1 MLDPTP
7 QEGLRGHADLFAQ
20 QSRLSGLW
28 SHSLWCFAMMFSSNR
43 YLMSLMQVGKAE
55 AITVDAVAYAA
66 GMEVNDSDHKPVWAR
81 LLVNLPVTMQD
92 KKRRKCSHLLKD
104 CFLHSVPEPPQV
116 LITPDLITLHPVST
130 LSVLHLQLC
139 LSERHHCCPRQHMEA
154 VPHHCDN
161 ASLDTPAKSTR
172 TLGPTPSGRHGAS
185 WW

>member
-1 MLDPTP
+1 MS
-7 QEGLRGHADLFAQ
+7 
-20 QSRLSGLW
+20 SRD
-28 SHSLWCFAMMFSSNR
+28 R

-116 LITPDLITLHPVST
+116 LITPELITLHAVST
-130 LSVLHLQLC
+130 LSFLHLQVC
-139 LSERHHCCPRQHMEA
+139 LSGRYHCCHVGRQHDDA
-154 VPHHCDN
+154 VPHQFGV
-161 ASLDTPAKSTR
+161 ASFGHTCYKHSYTSSQPKPQACLWN
-172 TLGPTPSGRHGAS
+172 GAS
-185 WW
+185 CDEHHAGGKDRLVLVTG